1 MPKFL
6 KHRVNGVIYPFN
18 LAMSQHPD
26 MDVFDKPD
34 PQFAEAKEKSAAS
47 AEATSEVQPFK
58 KRKKRATK
66 AEMAAREA
74 SANNSDDAA

>member
-1 MPKFL
+1 MPKYL

-18 LAMSQHPD
+18 LSMSKHPE
-26 MDVFDKPD
+26 MDVFEEPD
-34 PQFAEAKEKSAAS
+34 PQFAEAKEKSAAP

-58 KRKKRATK
+58 RRKKRATK

-74 SANNSDDAA
+74 SVNNSDDAA